1 MANTVKVQVKNVYS
15 SPQKAR
21 LVADLVRG
29 MTADKAIAA
38 LTFLNKKPA
47 LFIKKAI
54 ESGVANAKD
63 VLKITDASAL
73 VISKLTIDEGIKRRW
88 HRFASRGRVSM
99 LTKRKAHIN
108 LELKAK

>member
-1 MANTVKVQVKNVYS
+1 MAKTVKVQIKNVYS

-21 LVADLVRG
+21 LVADVVRG
-29 MTADKAIAA
+29 MSVDKALAA
-38 LTFLNKKPA
+38 LQFMNKKPA
-47 LFIKKAI
+47 VFIMKAI

-63 VLKITDASAL
+63 VLKVTDTSAL

>member
-1 MANTVKVQVKNVYS
+1 MAKTVKVQIKNVAS

-29 MTADKAIAA
+29 MTVDKAIAA

-63 VLKITDASAL
+63 VLKITDPSAL
-73 VISKLTIDEGIKRRW
+73 VISKLTVDEGIKRRW
-88 HRFASRGRVSM
+88 HYFSARGRASAQ
-99 LTKRKAHIN
+99 TKRKAHIN
-108 LELKAK
+108 LEITAK

>member
-1 MANTVKVQVKNVYS
+1 MGKTVKVQIKNVYS

-21 LVADLVRG
+21 LVADVVRG
-29 MTADKAIAA
+29 MSVDKALAA
-38 LTFLNKKPA
+38 LEFINKKPA

-54 ESGVANAKD
+54 QSGVANAKD
-63 VLKITDASAL
+63 VLKITDTSAL
-73 VISKLTIDEGIKRRW
+73 VVSKLTIDEGIKRRGY
-88 HRFASRGRVSM
+88 RFASRGKVGV